1 MMTTMSTYSSNYKGE
16 TRKTRAVKRTWQAR
30 RTERLLMR
38 LAVATLFFVLLFT
51 GLSLMT
57 SQANSEYPAAPTAS
71 EQIVVVGSGDTLW
84 NIASSIRKE
93 GEDIRHVVFNLKQ
106 RNNLTSSSLQAGQSL
121 IIPAE

>member
-1 MMTTMSTYSSNYKGE
+1 M
-16 TRKTRAVKRTWQAR
+16 KRSWQER

-38 LAVATLFFVLLFT
+38 LAAATLFFVLLFT

-57 SQANSEYPAAPTAS
+57 SQANSEHPAAPSAS